1 MASYTWTQLSGSGVY
16 STERFNPEAEA
27 EETVKLSI
35 VLPATVPNADTSQCA
50 LIIETLNLGFNPTV
64 GASSTSP
71 PFGQNPT
78 IDYFDAGYSGGNLV
92 ADFNAGASRGFT
104 PRQAWAEEAPATIPT
119 FESLGITHNL
129 QLIPGATA
137 GVGEEGSRPLQV
149 AYLPQSTVGGH
160 SVIFNMGKSSTTTT
174 KVFYW
179 TPTNDAAAYG
189 GGRYGSVRFRGIG
202 GISITTAL
210 VSKIAE

>member
-92 ADFNAGASRGFT
+92 ADFNNGASRGFT
-104 PRQAWAEEAPATIPT
+104 TRQAWAEEAPATIPT

-129 QLIPGATA
+129 QLIPGATG

-160 SVIFNMGKSSTTTT
+160 SVIFNMAKSSTQTLKTI
-174 KVFYW
+174 YW
-179 TPTNDAAAYG
+179 TPTNNAPGYG

-202 GISITTAL
+202 GISLTTA
-210 VSKIAE
+210 VIPKIAE